1 MKSFVAVLALVALA
15 AADVAHLQRGADADA
30 QIVKQEAD
38 VGPESFQYS
47 YQTSNGIA
55 GQESGALKN
64 VGSEAE
70 AISVQGSN
78 QYTAPGGEVIS
89 LTYTADENG
98 YQPQGA
104 HLPTP
109 PAPEAIPEYIVR
121 SIKYNAEHAARE
133 ASPQSAYKAR
143 F

>member
-15 AADVAHLQRGADADA
+15 AADVSHLQNPEAGA

-38 VGPESFQYS
+38 VGPESFAYN
-47 YQTSNGIA
+47 YETSNGIV

-64 VGSEAE
+64 VGREDE
-70 AISVQGSN
+70 AISVQGAN
-78 QYTAPGGEVIS
+78 KYTAPGGEVIA

-109 PAPEAIPEYIVR
+109 PPAEPIPEYI
-121 SIKYNAEHAARE
+121 ARAIE
-133 ASPQSAYKAR
+133 YIRTHPPAPESPVKR